1 MAGQTPYEA
10 FDNFRGPLQ
19 KALSTINQEAHLWA
33 LGTNGYSPGQEHAL
47 VPNAGEVVEL
57 TTTTSRRM
65 GLSYLF
71 TYRVERAEGE
81 RGPWKVRT
89 TAYFHALEDETSQEI
104 IAYHWHPRLGSNFSF
119 PHLHIGTGIGAALGE
134 VHKYHIPTGRVALED
149 VLRLA
154 ITEFGVTPQ
163 RADWEDVLSE
173 GRAAYEAWR
182 SWHGSGPGSG
192 PQEPQQAEGSQDAS
206 DEQV

>member
-10 FDNFRGPLQ
+10 FDNFRAPLQ
-19 KALSTINQEAHLWA
+19 KALSTSNQEAHLWA

-47 VPNAGEVVEL
+47 VPNAGEVVAL

-65 GLSYLF
+65 GLSSLF
-71 TYRVERAEGE
+71 TYRIERAQGE

-89 TAYFHALEDETSQEI
+89 TAYFHALEDERSQEI
-104 IAYHWHPRLGSNFSF
+104 IAYHWHPRLGSNFNF
-119 PHLHIGTGIGAALGE
+119 PHLHIGVGIGAALGE

-154 ITEFGVTPQ
+154 ITEFDVMPQ
-163 RADWEDVLSE
+163 RADWEDVLNE
-173 GRAAYEAWR
+173 GQAAYEAWR
-182 SWHGSGPGSG
+182 SWPGAGSGPR
-192 PQEPQQAEGSQDAS
+192 PQEPQDAG
-206 DEQV
+206 DEQA